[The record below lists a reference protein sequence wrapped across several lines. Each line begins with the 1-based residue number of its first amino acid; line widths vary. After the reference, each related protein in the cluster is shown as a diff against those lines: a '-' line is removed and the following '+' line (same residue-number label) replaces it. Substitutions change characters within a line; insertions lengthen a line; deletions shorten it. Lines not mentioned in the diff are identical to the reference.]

1 MTSILC
7 TKYFMFFFS
16 CLVVLIQVIESPRL
30 GSRLGG
36 STVGALSPAERSR
49 LQLALVSLQAP
60 EVLLLDQPTH
70 ITGATLTY
78 DDVQAIADLITKYPK
93 TCVVNSSDTAFL
105 NNFSDTVLNIS
116 PDGSVERFT
125 GSYTSAQNIIAERY
139 RVASDPQVK
148 TMSLKERAGWFALLL
163 PIEVLI
169 FWSMTYA
176 GR

>member
-1 MTSILC
+1 
-7 TKYFMFFFS
+7 MFYLPF
-16 CLVVLIQVIESPRL
+16 VVLLIQVIESARL
-30 GSRLGG
+30 GSRLGS

-60 EVLLLDQPTH
+60 DVLLLDQPTH
-70 ITGATLTY
+70 ITGATLTL
-78 DDVQAIADLITKYPK
+78 DDVQAIAELIAKYPK

-116 PDGSVERFT
+116 PEGSIERFT

-139 RVASDPQVK
+139 RVASGPVVK
-148 TMSLKERAGWFALLL
+148 KMSLKERAGWFALLL
-163 PIEVLI
+163 PIEILI
-169 FWSMTYA
+169 FWTMTYA